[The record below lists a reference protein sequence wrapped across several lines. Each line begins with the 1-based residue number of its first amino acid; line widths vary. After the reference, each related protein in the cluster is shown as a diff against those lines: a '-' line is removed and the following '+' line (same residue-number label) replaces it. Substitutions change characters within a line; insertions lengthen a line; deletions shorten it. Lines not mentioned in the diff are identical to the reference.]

1 MKHYCWRMNKANLRK
16 WRGIPYPWMAKPN
29 IATFNSFHTD
39 NLWVETDNVMLKFK
53 QQKKIRIIKTF

>member
-1 MKHYCWRMNKANLRK
+1 MNKANLRK